1 MFFQIAYRIA
11 SDKFKGKLSE
21 LFLVLSDDYV
31 LPPEDDGF
39 ESHRSRGQKHQLED
53 DRMSVEADPKR
64 PDVGSSAEK
73 SQGNK
78 SKSKPKPKPK

>member
-53 DRMSVEADPKR
+53 DPKR

-78 SKSKPKPKPK
+78 SKGKPKPKPK